1 MAPPSTTAIIMAAGR
16 GTRMRSPLPK
26 VLHPVCGRP
35 MVVWP
40 VIAADRAGIG
50 RIVVVVPPGSPVGE
64 VLPDEV
70 ETVVQEGADGTG
82 GAIRAAGAAVSASD
96 EVVVL
101 SGDVPLVSSE
111 VIGGMLEAH
120 RGDGAEVTV
129 LTTVL
134 EDPGTYGRVVRS
146 GEGTIERIVETKVD
160 GDASPEE
167 LGIREVNS
175 GTYVFKGAALAG
187 ALEELDAGNAQGEL
201 YLTDAVAAI
210 ARAGGP
216 AIAYTSED
224 HAVNMGVNDRA
235 DLAAVEAE
243 ARRRIAI
250 GHMEAGVTVVDP
262 GSTWIDADVTIGEDA
277 RIEPGTSL
285 RGATE
290 IGEAAVIGPG
300 STISDSGI
308 GARSEVIHSVLNLCE
323 VSEDCR
329 VGPFCH
335 LRPGA
340 ALASGA
346 KAGTFVEVKNAELG
360 EGAKVPHLSYVGDAG
375 IGAGANLGAGTITA
389 NYDGVRKNRTVIGPN
404 AMLGVDTMLVAP
416 VEVGEGARTG
426 AGAVIREDVPPGSL
440 AVSENLQRNIGPDD
454 AGAKGGESTE
464 SDSGE

>member
-1 MAPPSTTAIIMAAGR
+1 
-16 GTRMRSPLPK
+16 MRSPLPK

-50 RIVVVVPPGSPVGE
+50 RIVVVIPPGSPVGE
-64 VLPDEV
+64 VLPDQV

-82 GAIRAAGAAVSASD
+82 GAVRAAGEAVSASD
-96 EVVVL
+96 EVVIL
-101 SGDVPLVSSE
+101 SGDVPLVSPE
-111 VIGGMLEAH
+111 VIGGMLAAH
-120 RGDGAEVTV
+120 RDDGAEVTV

-134 EDPGTYGRVVRS
+134 EDPGTYGRVVRT

-175 GTYVFKGAALAG
+175 GTYVFKGEALAG

-262 GSTWIDADVTIGEDA
+262 GSTWIDVDVTIGEDA

-290 IGEAAVIGPG
+290 VGGAAVIGPG

-323 VSEDCR
+323 VAEDCR

-340 ALASGA
+340 ALANGA

-389 NYDGVRKNRTVIGPN
+389 NYDGVRKNRTVIGPD

-426 AGAVIREDVPPGSL
+426 AGAVIREDVP
-440 AVSENLQRNIGPDD
+440 RGPWR
-454 AGAKGGESTE
+454 
-464 SDSGE
+464 

>member
-64 VLPDEV
+64 VLPEEV

-82 GAIRAAGAAVSASD
+82 GAIRAAGDAISASD
-96 EVVVL
+96 EVLVL
-101 SGDVPLVSSE
+101 SGDVPLVSPE

-120 RGDGAEVTV
+120 RDDGAEVTV

-134 EDPGTYGRVVRS
+134 EDPGTYGRVVRT
-146 GEGTIERIVETKVD
+146 GEGRIERIVETKVD

-167 LGIREVNS
+167 LEIREVNS
-175 GTYVFKGAALAG
+175 GTYVFTGKALVG

-201 YLTDAVAAI
+201 YLTDAVQAI

-216 AIAYTSED
+216 AIAYTSQD

-300 STISDSGI
+300 STISDSGV

-323 VSEDCR
+323 VAEDCR

-340 ALASGA
+340 ALADGA

-426 AGAVIREDVPPGSL
+426 AGAVIRDDVPPGSL

-454 AGAKGGESTE
+454 AGAQGGESTE

>member
-1 MAPPSTTAIIMAAGR
+1 
-16 GTRMRSPLPK
+16 
-26 VLHPVCGRP
+26 

-111 VIGGMLEAH
+111 VIRGMLEAH

-134 EDPGTYGRVVRS
+134 EDPGTYGRVVRT

-167 LGIREVNS
+167 LEIREVNS
-175 GTYVFKGAALAG
+175 GTYVFRGEALAG

-323 VSEDCR
+323 VAEDCR

-340 ALASGA
+340 ALADGA

-454 AGAKGGESTE
+454 AGAQGGESTE

>member
-1 MAPPSTTAIIMAAGR
+1 
-16 GTRMRSPLPK
+16 MRSPLPK

-50 RIVVVVPPGSPVGE
+50 RIIVVTPPGSPVGE

-82 GAIRAAGAAVSASD
+82 GAVRAAGDAVSASD

-101 SGDVPLVSSE
+101 SGDVPLVSPE
-111 VIGGMLEAH
+111 VIGGMLAAH
-120 RGDGAEVTV
+120 RDDGAEVTV

-134 EDPGTYGRVVRS
+134 EDPGTYGRVVRT

-175 GTYVFKGAALAG
+175 GTYVFKGEALAG
-187 ALEELDAGNAQGEL
+187 ALEEIDAGNAQGEL

-224 HAVNMGVNDRA
+224 HAVNMGVNDRT

-290 IGEAAVIGPG
+290 VGGAAVIGPG

-323 VSEDCR
+323 VAEDCR

-340 ALASGA
+340 ALANGA

-389 NYDGVRKNRTVIGPN
+389 NYDGVRKNRTVIGPD

-454 AGAKGGESTE
+454 AGAQGGESTE

>member
-1 MAPPSTTAIIMAAGR
+1 
-16 GTRMRSPLPK
+16 MRSPLPK

-82 GAIRAAGAAVSASD
+82 GAVRAAGDAVSASD

-101 SGDVPLVSSE
+101 SGDVPLVSPE
-111 VIGGMLEAH
+111 VIGGMLAAH
-120 RGDGAEVTV
+120 RDDGAEVTV

-134 EDPGTYGRVVRS
+134 EDPGTYGRVVRT

-175 GTYVFKGAALAG
+175 GTYVFKGEALAG

-290 IGEAAVIGPG
+290 VGEAAVIGPG

-323 VSEDCR
+323 VAEDCR

-340 ALASGA
+340 ALANGA

-389 NYDGVRKNRTVIGPN
+389 NYDGVRKNRTVIGPD

-454 AGAKGGESTE
+454 AGAQGGESTE

>member
-64 VLPDEV
+64 VLPEEV

-82 GAIRAAGAAVSASD
+82 GAIRAAGEAISASD
-96 EVVVL
+96 EVLVL
-101 SGDVPLVSSE
+101 SGDVPLVSPE

-120 RGDGAEVTV
+120 RDDGAEVTV

-134 EDPGTYGRVVRS
+134 EDPGTYGRVVRT

-167 LGIREVNS
+167 LEIREVNS
-175 GTYVFKGAALAG
+175 GTYVFTGKALAG

-201 YLTDAVAAI
+201 YLTDAVQAI

-216 AIAYTSED
+216 AIAYTSQD

-300 STISDSGI
+300 STISDSGV

-323 VSEDCR
+323 VAEDCR

-340 ALASGA
+340 ALADGA

-426 AGAVIREDVPPGSL
+426 AGAVIRDDVPPGSL

-454 AGAKGGESTE
+454 AGAQGGESTE